1 MVLTRKNHT
10 NLLEIPIIIRIIGDP
25 VLVASKIFD
34 GKEDPKTGKL
44 IIPQSVLVEDDIECI
59 LKEYQYR
66 NEVNAPQDLLIV
78 FGTIGTD
85 SKSSIISDFLY
96 EKLKDFKKT
105 TLVINEQELVI
116 DRDLIYKS
124 LEQMSN

>member
-44 IIPQSVLVEDDIECI
+44 IIPQSVLVEDDIECR

-105 TLVINEQELVI
+105 TLVINEQELAI